1 MERQQ
6 WGTRI
11 GLILAMAGNAIGL
24 GNFLRFPVQVAEN
37 GGGAFMIP
45 YFISFI
51 LLGIPL
57 MWIEWGLGRYGGVRG
72 HGTAPAI
79 FDNIWN
85 NRMVKYIG
93 VLGIM
98 LPLVILTY
106 YAYIA
111 SWTLSYSFS
120 SLMGEMPTAALM
132 SNAVNAAEVLKPFS
146 DHLNNH
152 IGVVSGDDK
161 FFHPS
166 IKTFA
171 FYIFTLVFALWV
183 LSRGVSGGIEK
194 LNKVAIPTLF
204 CLAMVLFVRIITFE
218 APVGTGASVSE
229 GFAFIWNPDFSGL
242 LNANTWLA
250 AAGQVFFTL
259 SLGFGAILT
268 YASYLKKEEDIA
280 LDGLATASLNGF
292 AEVVFGST
300 IAVVSAVIFFGV
312 AGAKE
317 VAAGGAFNLGLIS
330 MPAIFS
336 HMPGGNFFGFLWFLL
351 LYIAAVTS
359 IVALSQPVIC
369 YFEDELKWTRNKSVV
384 VYGIFLFLC
393 SLVPIYVQ
401 GALGELDF
409 WAGTVGIVVL
419 SLIEIVIFMWV
430 LDSKKAWD
438 EVSKNSAIKV
448 PIFFFYLMKFV
459 TPLILFVILGKWS
472 YDYIGGALE
481 KYKAGEEI
489 FSFGATVAII
499 TLVAI
504 LAVHII
510 VIALTWRERDAPP
523 GSEQE

>member
-6 WGTRI
+6 WGTRT

-85 NRMVKYIG
+85 NPIAKYIG
-93 VLGIM
+93 VLGVM

-106 YAYIA
+106 YAYVA

-120 SLMGEMPTAALM
+120 SLMNEMPKAMLM
-132 SNAVNAAEVLKPFS
+132 SEAKDAGEVLKPFAA
-146 DHLNNH
+146 HLGNH
-152 IGVVSGDDK
+152 IGAVDSDPRY
-161 FFHPS
+161 FHPS
-166 IKTFA
+166 VKTFA

-183 LSRGVSGGIEK
+183 LSRGVKGGIEK
-194 LNKVAIPTLF
+194 LNKIAIPTLF
-204 CLAMVLFVRIITFE
+204 CLATVLFVRILTFD
-218 APVGTGASVSE
+218 APNGAGASVSD
-229 GFAFIWNPDFSGL
+229 GFAFMWNPDFSGL

-268 YASYLKKEEDIA
+268 YASYLKKDEDIA
-280 LDGLATASLNGF
+280 LDGLSTASLNGF

-300 IAVVSAVIFFGV
+300 IAVVSAVVFFGV

-351 LYIAAVTS
+351 LYLAAVTS
-359 IVALSQPVIC
+359 IVALSQPVMC
-369 YFEDELKWTRNKSVV
+369 YFEDEFHWTRNKSVV

-393 SLVPIYVQ
+393 SLVPIFVQ
-401 GALGELDF
+401 GALDEMDF
-409 WAGTVGIVVL
+409 WAGSFGIVVL
-419 SLIEIVIFMWV
+419 SLVEIIIFMWI

-438 EVSKNSAIKV
+438 EVVKGSAIRV
-448 PIFFFYLMKFV
+448 PIAFYYLMKFV
-459 TPLILFVILGKWS
+459 TPTILFVILGKWS
-472 YDYIGGALE
+472 FDFIQAVSS
-481 KYKAGEEI
+481 GERT
-489 FSFGATVAII
+489 FSFGSKIGLLTLAII
-499 TLVAI
+499 LAIHLIVVA
-504 LAVHII
+504 V
-510 VIALTWRERDAPP
+510 TWKEKREHKI
-523 GSEQE
+523 